1 MKNRKFIVL
10 VAVALLVVISAT
22 LVACNTGKGS
32 VSYTV
37 SFVVDG
43 EVAKTAELDNFSKV
57 NGYFKPTKTGYT
69 FDGWYLD
76 ANFTEKFSTADQ
88 LKDDLTLYAKFTR
101 KSYTVEFVGADDMII
116 DSQTVFHGDAATAPE
131 APTVSGMEFA
141 GWDMDFTSV
150 TSNLTVKALY
160 NEISKFTVT
169 FVSNGETVYSHEFD
183 KGDSTDIYANTALDA
198 LVVPAGFRFVK
209 WVTELDGNLPSTL
222 PERNV
227 TYKAKYALADIEYV
241 EILSDED
248 SYENITY
255 APDASI
261 TYSADLPI
269 YDGITY
275 SYSWYLDGE
284 AMASKST
291 YTLSGL
297 NVGTYNIKV
306 KVTAS
311 CKDMTSVSNEASL
324 TLNVTPANMEVSA
337 VGGTITY
344 DGQAHNITVNS
355 LPGDVVEY
363 KVEGGDWAS
372 TLGLVNTGTYN
383 VYYRVSRANY
393 NAFECS
399 EPVTLTITKKEV
411 VATINP
417 VTLTYGDTFPTTF
430 TLSYSGFVNADD
442 ASVFD
447 GDVIFYPEINDTK
460 TVGEFTVS
468 GDTSAVSAD
477 NYYISLVDGKI
488 KVQKKVLIVTANDTT
503 TEYGSP
509 APELTL
515 SYNGFVAGE
524 TVENLDTIPSATC
537 NYVAGISA
545 TGKYDIIVGGGAS
558 ANYEIVYKKGTLT
571 VTKKTVTI
579 TAGNA
584 TVTFGETLDLSTIS
598 FTASG
603 ALDSIPV
610 NAGDVSFRTEYEAGK
625 NAGDYSIIPVVIGSY
640 INYVFEY
647 VPGTLTVEKAEASIT
662 LNDATVV
669 FGDNLPALSVKST
682 EGVLGNDKLNYSISC
697 DYVPGVSPVGTMEIG
712 ATIGTN
718 VNYNITVVPG
728 TLTITKKAISYNF
741 EAETATSWSNSS
753 WANAGLAAGHVA
765 SGTLT
770 FVGSE
775 LGTYT
780 YPNGFEWT
788 VTFDIKMEGQSVL
801 GNYDV
806 TFSAK
811 VDLIERNFPF
821 DAEDKTVTYDGN
833 AHTIEVTNVKLDEE
847 ANQNYTLEYSLD
859 GETWTTDAPSFVNVG
874 DYKVFYRVTP
884 EDTFYYPDRAEG
896 FFTLHIT
903 AKTVTVTVD
912 AKSKTYGETTPEFT
926 GTVEGV
932 VEGETADVTYFLVNN
947 LEGNDAGDYTIT
959 AKFVESEP
967 NYVLNVVSA
976 PYTVSKKDATIVVAD
991 KTITYSEAF
1000 SLASHEYTLD
1010 GILAGDS
1017 IGVTFTTDYTDGA
1030 GAGTYTISPVISHKN
1045 YTFAITEGTLTVE
1058 KCNTTVVWSMNNSYT
1073 YNGEDQFG
1081 TVSAYFLNAK
1091 GEKIDATITI
1101 SGHSTVF
1108 KTAGDYTLSA
1118 SHADTNFVL
1127 ANSTQQVTIQKADYV
1142 GITHPAIDGGVYSPH
1157 KTLADHALEEN
1168 FTWADSTINPIVN
1181 NTGYGAYY
1189 NADPANYNDFVLV
1202 VAFGLTKAP
1211 VTITGTT
1218 QELVYTD
1225 SAPYKFNTAALSV
1238 KYDESTTVPA
1248 VFEGALE
1255 YTIASTYQ
1263 FTAVLVNDNY
1273 EGNALCTL
1281 KVKSVDVGGTL
1292 YTIEDALNTA
1302 TSGNAIVKANTAFSS
1317 LVGYYNG
1324 SQYYTVKSGVTLLV
1338 PFEAADTVGWL
1349 GAGKEGSTNF
1359 DRLPEYSPSQNASVP
1374 RASLYVSLD
1383 VPSSVSISVSGTVV
1397 VGAFIG
1403 SKAGGTN
1410 MNEVSG
1416 GYGQI
1421 NLYGNM
1427 TLNNATLRVMGYI
1440 VGTGTITANNSTVI
1454 ENMFLVGWT
1463 GGTVATAKYSGGCNA
1478 LSVYTSPNSV
1488 NDNPKV
1494 FPFSQYELRSIQTKL
1509 VINYGS
1515 KLQGY
1520 AKVTTGA
1527 LSVSF
1532 ITIEAQ
1538 VNESYIDL
1546 ITSSSSANGGLIRMT
1561 ASGSS
1566 VIKTFANGRV
1576 ALRLNGTFSDG
1587 CLGMDLTV
1595 LGKTASL
1602 SSEKVFFA
1610 IDGRIDVTLTSG
1622 STLTQSYKLKFMPGA
1637 TVTIENGATY
1647 TLNGSSIFYTSEFV
1661 DCHPSYY
1668 PGAERGDSRFIVNGT
1683 FNLNGSFGGVI
1694 SSTANGGK
1702 VVVGSS
1708 ATLSVTSIEGTGARD
1723 GLNFVFT
1730 EEGTVTKSA
1739 TLSNGT
1745 AVATGTTYTY
1755 NGSAW
1760 A

>member
-10 VAVALLVVISAT
+10 LAVALLVVISAT

-57 NGYFKPTKTGYT
+57 NGYFKPTKTGHT

-116 DSQTVFHGDAATAPE
+116 DSQTVFHGDAAIAPE
-131 APTVSGMEFA
+131 APKVSGMEFA
-141 GWDMDFTSV
+141 GWDVDFTSV
-150 TSNLTVKALY
+150 TANLTVKALY
-160 NEISKFTVT
+160 NEISRFTVT
-169 FVSNGETVYSHEFD
+169 FVSNGETVYAHEFD

-248 SYENITY
+248 NYENITY

-311 CKDMTSVSNEASL
+311 CKDMTSVSKEASL
-324 TLNVTPANMEVSA
+324 TLNVNPANMEVSA

-344 DGQAHNITVNS
+344 DGQAHNIKVNS

-372 TLGLVNTGTYN
+372 TLELVNTGTYN

-393 NAFECS
+393 NAFECF
-399 EPVTLTITKKEV
+399 EPVTVTITKKDV
-411 VATINP
+411 MARINP

-447 GDVIFYPEINDTK
+447 GNVIFYPEINDTK

-477 NYYISLVDGKI
+477 NYNLFVVDGRI

-558 ANYEIVYKKGTLT
+558 ANYEFVYKKGTLT

-584 TVTFGETLDLSTIS
+584 TVTFGEALDLSTIS

-662 LNDATVV
+662 LNDASVV

-682 EGVLGNDKLNYSISC
+682 EGVLGADKLNYSISC

-718 VNYNITVVPG
+718 VNYNITVVHG

-753 WANAGLAAGHVA
+753 WANADLAAGHVA

-788 VTFDIKMEGQSVL
+788 VTFDIKMDGQSVL
-801 GNYDV
+801 DNYDV

-811 VDLIERNFPF
+811 VDLIERDFPF
-821 DAEDKTVTYDGN
+821 EAEDKTVTYDGN

-859 GETWTTDAPSFVNVG
+859 GETWTTDTPSFVNAG

-896 FFTLHIT
+896 FFTLHIK
-903 AKTVTVTVD
+903 AKTVNVTVD
-912 AKSKTYGETTPEFT
+912 AKSKTYGETTPLFT
-926 GTVEGV
+926 GTVDGV
-932 VEGETADVTYFLVNN
+932 IEGETADVTYFLVNN

-991 KTITYSEAF
+991 KTIAYSEAF

-1010 GILAGDS
+1010 GILDS
-1017 IGVTFTTDYTDGA
+1017 DSVGVTFTTDYTDGA

-1073 YNGEDQFG
+1073 YNGEDQIG

-1108 KTAGDYTLSA
+1108 KNAGDYTLSA
-1118 SHADTNFVL
+1118 SHPDTNFVL

-1189 NADPANYNDFVLV
+1189 NADPANYNDFVLA

-1255 YTIASTYQ
+1255 YTVSSTYQ

-1273 EGNALCTL
+1273 EGSALCTL

-1292 YTIEDALNTA
+1292 YTIEDALNMA
-1302 TSGNAIVKANTAFSS
+1302 TSGNVIVKANTAFSS
-1317 LVGYYNG
+1317 VVGYYNG
-1324 SQYYTVKSGVTLLV
+1324 SQYYTVKSGVTLLL

-1349 GAGKEGSTNF
+1349 GAGESGSTNF
-1359 DRLPEYSPSQNASVP
+1359 DRLPDYSPSQNGVDTT
-1374 RASLYVSLD
+1374 SLYVSLD
-1383 VPSSVSISVSGTVV
+1383 VPASVNISVSGTVV
-1397 VGAFIG
+1397 VGAFTG

-1410 MNEVSG
+1410 QNEVSG
-1416 GYGQI
+1416 GYAQI
-1421 NLYGNM
+1421 NLNGNM
-1427 TLNNATLRVMGYI
+1427 TLNNATLRVIGYI
-1440 VGTGTITANNSTVI
+1440 KGTGTITANNSTVI
-1454 ENMFLVGWT
+1454 ENMFLVGFV
-1463 GGTVATAKYSGGCNA
+1463 GGSAAVAKFAGDVNA
-1478 LSVYTSPNSV
+1478 VSVYLNPNSV
-1488 NDNPKV
+1488 NNSPKV
-1494 FPFSQYELRSIQTKL
+1494 YPFSQYELRSIQTKL
-1509 VINYGS
+1509 VLNYGS

-1520 AKVTTGA
+1520 IKIATGELDIKLAK
-1527 LSVSF
+1527 
-1532 ITIEAQ
+1532 IPAQ
-1538 VNESYIDL
+1538 VNEAYMTIIS
-1546 ITSSSSANGGLIRMT
+1546 SSSSASDGLVRMSAAGT
-1561 ASGSS
+1561 YVTKQLVGDRVQINLYGS
-1566 VIKTFANGRV
+1566 
-1576 ALRLNGTFSDG
+1576 FSDG
-1587 CLGMDLTV
+1587 YTAMSLSV
-1595 LGKTASL
+1595 VGKTANL
-1602 SSEKVFFA
+1602 SSQMVYFPV
-1610 IDGRIDVTLTSG
+1610 DGRIDITLKNG
-1622 STLTQSYKLKFMPGA
+1622 SSFTQAYKLKFMPGA
-1637 TVTIENGATY
+1637 TLTVESGATY
-1647 TLNGSSIFYTSEFV
+1647 TLNGNSVFYTKEFV
-1661 DCHPSYY
+1661 DGYPSVY
-1668 PGAERGDSRFIVNGT
+1668 PGAERGDSRFTVNGT

-1694 SSTANGGK
+1694 NSTANGGK

-1708 ATLSVTSIEGTGARD
+1708 ATTSATSIEGSGARD
-1723 GLNFVFT
+1723 GLNFTFT
-1730 EEGTVTKSA
+1730 ETGTVTKSA

-1745 AVATGTTYTY
+1745 VVATGTTYTY
-1755 NGSAW
+1755 NGSTW

>member
-10 VAVALLVVISAT
+10 LAVALLVVISAT

-43 EVAKTAELDNFSKV
+43 EVAKTAELDNFSRI
-57 NGYFKPTKTGYT
+57 NGFYKPTKEGYT
-69 FDGWYLD
+69 FGGWYLD
-76 ANFTEKFSTADQ
+76 ANFTEKLSSDNQ

-116 DSQTVFHGDAATAPE
+116 DSQTVFHGDAAIAPE
-131 APTVSGMEFA
+131 APAVSGMEFA
-141 GWDMDFTSV
+141 RWDVDFTSV
-150 TSNLTVKALY
+150 TANLTVKALY

-169 FVSNGETVYSHEFD
+169 FVSNGETVYAHEFD

-209 WVTELDGNLPSTL
+209 WVTELDGNLPSIL

-291 YTLSGL
+291 YTISGL

-306 KVTAS
+306 RVTAS
-311 CKDMTSVSNEASL
+311 CKDMTSVSKEASL

-337 VGGTITY
+337 VGDTITY

-363 KVEGGDWAS
+363 KVEGGDWTS
-372 TLGLVNTGTYN
+372 TLELVNTGTYE

-393 NAFECS
+393 NAFECF

-442 ASVFD
+442 ASVFA
-447 GDVIFYPEINDTK
+447 GNVIFYPEINDTK

-477 NYYISLVDGKI
+477 NYYLSVVDGKI

-558 ANYEIVYKKGTLT
+558 ANYEFVYKKGTLT

-584 TVTFGETLDLSTIS
+584 TVTFGEALDLSTIS
-598 FTASG
+598 FTESG
-603 ALDSIPV
+603 ALASIPV

-625 NAGDYSIIPVVIGSY
+625 NAGEYSIIPVVTGSY

-697 DYVPGVSPVGTMEIG
+697 AYVPGVSPVGTMEIG

-788 VTFDIKMEGQSVL
+788 VAFNIKMDGQSVL
-801 GNYDV
+801 DNYDV

-811 VDLIERNFPF
+811 VDLIERDFPF

-912 AKSKTYGETTPEFT
+912 AKSKTYGEATPLFT
-926 GTVEGV
+926 GTVDGV

-1010 GILAGDS
+1010 GILDSDS
-1017 IGVTFTTDYTDGA
+1017 IGVTFTTDYTAGA

-1058 KCNTTVVWSMNNSYT
+1058 KCNTTVVWSMNSSYT
-1073 YNGEDQFG
+1073 YNGEDQIG

-1101 SGHSTVF
+1101 RGHSTVF
-1108 KTAGDYTLSA
+1108 KTAGDYTLTA

-1189 NADPANYNDFVLV
+1189 NADPANYNDFVLAV
-1202 VAFGLTKAP
+1202 TFGLTKAP

-1255 YTIASTYQ
+1255 YTVASTYQ

-1273 EGNALCTL
+1273 EGSALCTL

-1302 TSGNAIVKANTAFSS
+1302 TSGNVIVKANTAFSS

-1324 SQYYTVKSGVTLLV
+1324 SQYYTVKSGVTLLL
-1338 PFEAADTVGWL
+1338 PFEDGDTTGWL
-1349 GAGKEGSTNF
+1349 GAGEEGSTNF
-1359 DRLPEYSPSQNASVP
+1359 DRLPEYSPAQNASVP

-1383 VPSSVSISVSGTVV
+1383 VPASVNISVNGTVV
-1397 VGAFIG
+1397 VGALTG
-1403 SKAGGTN
+1403 SKAGGAN
-1410 MNEVSG
+1410 QNEVSG
-1416 GYGQI
+1416 GYAQI
-1421 NLYGNM
+1421 NLNGNM
-1427 TLNNATLRVMGYI
+1427 TLNNATLRVIGYI
-1440 VGTGTITANNSTVI
+1440 KGTGTITANNSTVI
-1454 ENMFLVGWT
+1454 ENMFLVGFV
-1463 GGTVATAKYSGGCNA
+1463 GGAAAVAKFAGSVNA
-1478 LSVYTSPNSV
+1478 ISVYLSPDSV
-1488 NDNPKV
+1488 NDNPQV

-1509 VINYGS
+1509 VLNYGS

-1520 AKVTTGA
+1520 VKIATGA
-1527 LSVSF
+1527 LD
-1532 ITIEAQ
+1532 ITIAKISAQINEAY
-1538 VNESYIDL
+1538 VTI
-1546 ITSSSSANGGLIRMT
+1546 ISSSSSVSDGLVRMSAAGT
-1561 ASGSS
+1561 YATKQLVGDRVQINLYGS
-1566 VIKTFANGRV
+1566 
-1576 ALRLNGTFSDG
+1576 FSDG
-1587 CLGMDLTV
+1587 YTAMSLSV
-1595 LGKTASL
+1595 IGKTANL
-1602 SSEKVFFA
+1602 SSQKIYFP
-1610 IDGRIDVTLTSG
+1610 IDGRIDITLKNG
-1622 STLTQSYKLKFMPGA
+1622 SSFTQAYKLKFMPGA
-1637 TVTIENGATY
+1637 TLTVESGATY
-1647 TLNGSSIFYTSEFV
+1647 TLNGSSVFYTKDFV
-1661 DCHPSYY
+1661 DSYPSY
-1668 PGAERGDSRFIVNGT
+1668 PSAERGDSRFTVNGT

-1694 SSTANGGK
+1694 NSTANGGK

-1708 ATLSVTSIEGTGARD
+1708 ATTSATSIEGSGARS
-1723 GLNFVFT
+1723 GLDFTFT
-1730 EEGTVTKSA
+1730 ETGTVTKSA

-1755 NGSAW
+1755 NGSTW